1 MSTVKQSKTS
11 HGGIGSMSGLQKYIS
26 RKDVAS
32 NLVEIIADY
41 PDQLVP
47 IIDELTYKLNQTQ
60 LEEIE
65 DLIVNHY
72 GEEL

>member
-1 MSTVKQSKTS
+1 
-11 HGGIGSMSGLQKYIS
+11 MSGLQKYIT

-47 IIDELTYKLNQTQ
+47 IIDELTFKLNQTQ

-72 GEEL
+72 GEE

>member
-1 MSTVKQSKTS
+1 
-11 HGGIGSMSGLQKYIS
+11 MSGLQKYIT

-47 IIDELTYKLNQTQ
+47 IIDELTFKLNQNQ

-65 DLIVNHY
+65 DLITNHY
-72 GEEL
+72 GEEIC

>member
-1 MSTVKQSKTS
+1 MIT
-11 HGGIGSMSGLQKYIS
+11 
-26 RKDVAS
+26 RKNVAS

-47 IIDELTYKLNQTQ
+47 IIDELTYKLNQNQ

-72 GEEL
+72 GDNDGFNTW

>member
-1 MSTVKQSKTS
+1 
-11 HGGIGSMSGLQKYIS
+11 MSGLQKYIT

-47 IIDELTYKLNQTQ
+47 IIDELTFKLNQNQ

-65 DLIVNHY
+65 DLITNQY
-72 GEEL
+72 GEEIC

>member
-1 MSTVKQSKTS
+1 
-11 HGGIGSMSGLQKYIS
+11 MSGLKKYIT

-65 DLIVNHY
+65 DIITNHY
-72 GEEL
+72 GEEIC

>member
-1 MSTVKQSKTS
+1 MIT
-11 HGGIGSMSGLQKYIS
+11 

-47 IIDELTYKLNQTQ
+47 IIDELTFKLNQNQ

>member
-1 MSTVKQSKTS
+1 
-11 HGGIGSMSGLQKYIS
+11 MSGLQKYIT

-32 NLVEIIADY
+32 DLIDIIADY

>member
-1 MSTVKQSKTS
+1 MIT
-11 HGGIGSMSGLQKYIS
+11 
-26 RKDVAS
+26 RKNVAS
-32 NLVEIIADY
+32 TLVEVIADY

-47 IIDELTYKLNQTQ
+47 IIDELTFKLNQTQ

>member
-1 MSTVKQSKTS
+1 
-11 HGGIGSMSGLQKYIS
+11 MSGLQKYIT

-32 NLVEIIADY
+32 NLIDIIADY
-41 PDQLVP
+41 PAQLVP

>member
-1 MSTVKQSKTS
+1 
-11 HGGIGSMSGLQKYIS
+11 MSGLQKYIT

-32 NLVEIIADY
+32 NLIDIIADY

-47 IIDELTYKLNQTQ
+47 IIDELTYKLNQNQ

-72 GEEL
+72 GEE